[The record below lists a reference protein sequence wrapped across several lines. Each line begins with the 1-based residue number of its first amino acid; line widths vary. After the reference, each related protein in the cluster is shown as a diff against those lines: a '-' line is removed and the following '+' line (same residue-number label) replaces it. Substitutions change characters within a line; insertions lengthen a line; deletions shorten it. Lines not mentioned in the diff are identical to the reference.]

1 MMNMPPMQ
9 YIPRYSDQPLF
20 DHYPQV
26 PSYLDST
33 ALHPN
38 EFDFLTSPDKT
49 TFNEES
55 MMTNDITAVEA
66 SMSLSKTAIKRK
78 RLLEG
83 DDSSGNDDREL
94 TASMRTHVLNSS
106 MATDSQTQSPY
117 KQQLLSTRFV
127 YYRND
132 RLCLFF
138 MTRLG
143 FSGVTDAELS
153 MLEATQM
160 GTTIEVMVTT
170 TQPSPVKK
178 VVPITTTDKK
188 RRKESNKGVRGKTM
202 SSRGGGCNTMVC

>member
-1 MMNMPPMQ
+1 MNNNDQQSDISYDDISLTNSPSLLPQIPLTMSESSESSYTMPHHMMHMPPMQ

-49 TFNEES
+49 TINEES
-55 MMTNDITAVEA
+55 MMTNDVTAVEA

-83 DDSSGNDDREL
+83 DDSSGNDDR
-94 TASMRTHVLNSS
+94 ARTHALNSS

-127 YYRND
+127 QYITAMID
-132 RLCLFF
+132 CVCLYDKV
-138 MTRLG
+138 G
-143 FSGVTDAELS
+143 F
-153 MLEATQM
+153 
-160 GTTIEVMVTT
+160 
-170 TQPSPVKK
+170 
-178 VVPITTTDKK
+178 
-188 RRKESNKGVRGKTM
+188 
-202 SSRGGGCNTMVC
+202 